1 MIASATTVNDV
12 RAFVIVVA
20 LEMPGGE
27 AEIEQG
33 RNLNRFEKSHRVQRW
48 LLSFCQFAE
57 VLLSPGEQFLRRL
70 LAIREI

>member
-1 MIASATTVNDV
+1 
-12 RAFVIVVA
+12 
-20 LEMPGGE
+20 MPGGE
-27 AEIEQG
+27 AEIEQR